1 MNIVY
6 QLFEKYIYENKLSF
20 TIIIAFSL
28 IINFLQTKVIAQTTA
43 SIFDAIEKNRISIV
57 FDYMYYFIGI
67 TILYLAIT
75 YTNEFFE
82 IETLTKLVQWMRR
95 ELLNFIILSNNEEL
109 TNLDTIK
116 YNSPINRISYGAF
129 IFLNQFISSILP
141 NITFVVIVTGYFLY
155 TNITLG
161 ITFLIANIIMFAY
174 AYITQEPLL
183 KYKVDYEDSSNVNES
198 YALDIFNNFDRI
210 ISRGQSNHEIDA
222 YRLQSDDTIYKSKQ
236 FFEQVHINTS
246 IMTSFIYI
254 VILGCLYYLVTLKRD
269 NKLDTKTFISLFTI
283 MLMYRD
289 RFSALLATIPTY
301 IDMNGRIE
309 YATNSMKDLKH
320 DYYSNPDEYKYTP
333 TVLSFDRIDF
343 KGVYYKYKAS
353 EKYLL
358 EDLNMKIVPSH
369 NIVGITGLSGRGKS
383 TVMKLLLRLYPVEK
397 GAIMIDGKDIKTL
410 DPIYI
415 RQNITYINQSA
426 KLFNKK
432 IIENMMYGCNS
443 APECKK
449 YLEMILEYPK
459 IKHLY
464 ANVDLINGASGSLG
478 ENLSGGQRQIINI
491 ISGLINPSP
500 ILVLDEP
507 TNALDA
513 ELKSE
518 LLSIID
524 RFREYKKCIIIITHD
539 RDVYPLFDQRINL

>member
-6 QLFEKYIYENKLSF
+6 QLFQKYIYENKLSF

-57 FDYMYYFIGI
+57 FDYMYYFMGI
-67 TILYLAIT
+67 TIIYLVINIF
-75 YTNEFFE
+75 NEYYE
-82 IETLTKLVQWMRR
+82 IETMSKLIQWMRR
-95 ELLNFIILSNNEEL
+95 EFLNFIILSNNEDYV
-109 TNLDTIK
+109 NIDTIK
-116 YNSPINRISYGAF
+116 YNSPINRISFGAF
-129 IFLNQFISSILP
+129 IFLNQFITNILP
-141 NITFVVIVTGYFLY
+141 NLSFILIVTGYFLY

-161 ITFLIANIIMFAY
+161 LTFLIANMLVLLY
-174 AYITQEPLL
+174 GYITQESIL
-183 KYKVDYEDSSNVNES
+183 KYKIEYEMTINETES
-198 YALDIFNNFDRI
+198 YTLDILNNFDKI
-210 ISRGQSNHEIDA
+210 ISRGQAKNEMDEYSNQSEYCIHSIINFFKKMHE
-222 YRLQSDDTIYKSKQ
+222 
-236 FFEQVHINTS
+236 NTS
-246 IMTSFIYI
+246 VMTLFIYI
-254 VILGCLYYLVTLKRD
+254 IILGCLYYLVTLKRD

-283 MLMYRD
+283 ILMYRD
-289 RFSALLATIPTY
+289 RFSSLLATIPTY

-309 YATNSMKDLKH
+309 YAADKLKDLKH
-320 DYYSNPDEYKYTP
+320 DEFYYKTIRYEP
-333 TVLSFDRIDF
+333 TILQFNRIDF
-343 KGVYYKYKAS
+343 QGVYYKYKAS

-358 EDLNMKIVPSH
+358 EDLNMTIIPSN

-397 GAIMIDGKDIKTL
+397 GAITIDGKDIKTL
-410 DPIYI
+410 DPIYL

-426 KLFNKK
+426 KLFNKR

-459 IKHLY
+459 IKNLY
-464 ANVDLINGASGSLG
+464 ANVDLIKGESGSLG

-524 RFREYKKCIIIITHD
+524 RFKSYKKCIIIITHD

>member
-1 MNIVY
+1 
-6 QLFEKYIYENKLSF
+6 
-20 TIIIAFSL
+20 
-28 IINFLQTKVIAQTTA
+28 
-43 SIFDAIEKNRISIV
+43 
-57 FDYMYYFIGI
+57 
-67 TILYLAIT
+67 
-75 YTNEFFE
+75 
-82 IETLTKLVQWMRR
+82 MRR

-109 TNLDTIK
+109 TNLDTLK

-129 IFLNQFISSILP
+129 IFLNQFIWSILP

-155 TNITLG
+155 TNLTLG
-161 ITFLIANIIMFAY
+161 LAFLIANIIMFVY
-174 AYITQEPLL
+174 GYITQESLL
-183 KYKVDYEDSSNVNES
+183 KYKVDYEDSSNVNEN
-198 YALDIFNNFDRI
+198 YALDIFNNFDKI
-210 ISRGQSNHEIDA
+210 ISRGQSGREIDA
-222 YRLQSDDTIYKSKQ
+222 YRLQSDDTIDKSKH
-236 FFEQVHINTS
+236 FFENVHITTS
-246 IMTSFIYI
+246 IMTTFIYM
-254 VILGCLYYLVTLKRD
+254 VILGCLYYLVMLKRD
-269 NKLDTKTFISLFTI
+269 NKIDTKTFISLFTI

-289 RFSALLATIPTY
+289 RFSALLATLPTY

-309 YATNSMKDLKH
+309 YATDKMKDLKH
-320 DYYSNPDEYKYTP
+320 DFYSNPDEYKYEP
-333 TVLSFDRIDF
+333 AILQFNRIDF
-343 KGVYYKYKAS
+343 QGVYYRYKANNN
-353 EKYLL
+353 YLF
-358 EDLNMKIVPSH
+358 EDLNLTIVPSH

-383 TVMKLLLRLYPVEK
+383 TIMKLLLRLYPLEK
-397 GAIMIDGKDIKTL
+397 GQIMIDGKDIKTL

-426 KLFNKK
+426 KLFNKR

-443 APECKK
+443 EPECKK

-464 ANVDLINGASGSLG
+464 ANVDLINGESGSLG

-539 RDVYPLFDQRINL
+539 RDVYPLFDKRIKL